1 MTSKTKVTSPMPS
14 TAPPKRRKGASK
26 KLKKSWRKNTDLDD
40 VDEFLED
47 QRLEQRLG
55 GSYDH
60 REDDELFVVD
70 TGNKD
75 KDGKS
80 EAPLT
85 KRAARKK
92 AAAERPLKCFQNIL
106 PDVERPVHVTPG
118 TRKNPLVEAKEKKLK
133 EQGVIKAKEKL
144 SKKHKAEAAKTVAL
158 KAKAQATRRR
168 ADFNFD
174 LWDGDLEVTEESKD
188 VKANQ
193 WLGHDT
199 KVHTLTGTRQK
210 GGKPALKPRAPSTLS
225 AVAEPLGG
233 ESYNP
238 SFKDHQDLLFKA
250 TLVELRKEKAQHNVD
265 YHTTRMFPKR
275 PPTEEERAKEMT
287 EGLFEDADGEKDQ
300 EDEVEARNSS
310 TCTAEGEDG
319 EDEDEER
326 KGNKP
331 KTRKQKRNEKAR
343 RLQELKADKLK
354 RDKALDHDFT
364 RLKSIK
370 KQLKAEEDQ
379 LKGNKARRVQRKA
392 NKLQQAAKLSNYKF
406 EEADVDLKLSEELT
420 GNLRN
425 LKPEGN
431 ILTDRF
437 KSMQKRNLIE
447 TRVKQKVKRDRRK
460 RKIVERRTHKMGF
473 AWEKSK

>member
-1 MTSKTKVTSPMPS
+1 MM
-14 TAPPKRRKGASK
+14 
-26 KLKKSWRKNTDLDD
+26 
-40 VDEFLED
+40 
-47 QRLEQRLG
+47 
-55 GSYDH
+55 
-60 REDDELFVVD
+60 
-70 TGNKD
+70 
-75 KDGKS
+75 
-80 EAPLT
+80 
-85 KRAARKK
+85 
-92 AAAERPLKCFQNIL
+92 
-106 PDVERPVHVTPG
+106 
-118 TRKNPLVEAKEKKLK
+118 
-133 EQGVIKAKEKL
+133 
-144 SKKHKAEAAKTVAL
+144 
-158 KAKAQATRRR
+158 
-168 ADFNFD
+168 
-174 LWDGDLEVTEESKD
+174 
-188 VKANQ
+188 
-193 WLGHDT
+193 
-199 KVHTLTGTRQK
+199 
-210 GGKPALKPRAPSTLS
+210 
-225 AVAEPLGG
+225 
-233 ESYNP
+233 
-238 SFKDHQDLLFKA
+238 
-250 TLVELRKEKAQHNVD
+250 
-265 YHTTRMFPKR
+265 
-275 PPTEEERAKEMT
+275 
-287 EGLFEDADGEKDQ
+287 EGLFEDADGEKDK

-310 TCTAEGEDG
+310 TGTAEGEDG

-392 NKLQQAAKLSNYKF
+392 NKLQQAAKLSNFKF
-406 EEADVDLKLSEELT
+406 EEPDVDLKLSEELT